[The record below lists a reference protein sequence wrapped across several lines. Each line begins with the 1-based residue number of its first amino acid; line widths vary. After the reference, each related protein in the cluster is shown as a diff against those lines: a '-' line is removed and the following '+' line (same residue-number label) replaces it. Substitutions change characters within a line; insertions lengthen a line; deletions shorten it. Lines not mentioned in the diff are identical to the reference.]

1 VRVPYR
7 VSLLLL
13 LALVLAS
20 PAFGGGGGDIYRQ
33 KRQIDERLSSLH
45 SKLAH
50 AKAQEGVLTQEIT
63 VVSGKIHGLQN
74 DVAGAQRRLN
84 VLDRQLAVHQQRLD
98 RVQGLLDA
106 ETRKL
111 VVLRH
116 SYSIALTRLNR
127 RVLDAYETPG
137 VDAIDVM
144 LSTTS
149 MSQMLSD
156 IEWLHQIGAQDK
168 FVSDQLHAAKTAM
181 QRVRTRT
188 LHIRA
193 TVAAEVAAVRVRRDQ
208 VHAVADQLISTQ
220 EQLATA
226 RASKRATL
234 AAIKVNER
242 EFQGEANAL
251 AAQSAS
257 LEARIRAAESSS
269 SSTTSSSQSPSSHGF
284 IWPVQGPITS
294 PFGPRCL
301 SNGDC
306 SNHPGIDIA
315 VPSGTPVHAAAA
327 GTVIIAGWVDG
338 YGNFVVIDHGG
349 GLSTG
354 YGHNSRLA
362 VSVGQQVAQG
372 QVVSYSG
379 CTGYCFGPHVHFEVR
394 VNGTPVDPMGYL

>member
-234 AAIKVNER
+234 ADIKVNER